1 MEHIKSRLKALLKQA
16 DWSSED
22 REWLLTFLDS
32 EDSILLREMLREA
45 FFQDL
50 GSSPIQ
56 RDQKSREILEKIHQR
71 IGYPEMVTA
80 SRRSFSYKWAA
91 IAACLILIVSTTF
104 YLLRSDRQDQELPVV
119 SAVKQPLINDFA
131 PGGEK
136 AVLTLSDGSVVIL
149 DDASNGKITQQEA
162 VSVEKLSQGALKY
175 AGGESSDKLAF
186 NTISTPRGGTFQIT
200 LSDGSRVWLNAATS
214 LKFPVNFI
222 GTERRVE
229 LTGEAYFEIAKNKSK
244 PFIVDVAGKQDVR
257 VLGTHFN
264 INSYSDERS
273 INTTL
278 LEGSIAIK
286 VNGQT
291 DDKLLTPGQ
300 QFSLFPSGKTTIWE
314 AVNLE
319 ETVAWKEGKFDFGES
334 MDLEQVMRQVG
345 RWYDVD
351 IDYKGDFSGIQI
363 GGSISRNVSAS
374 KVFEMLEMTGVARF
388 SISGKKVTVLAPLK

>member
-71 IGYPEMVTA
+71 IGYPETVTD
-80 SRRSFSYKWAA
+80 SRRSFSYKWVA
-91 IAACLILIVSTTF
+91 IAASLMLIISTTF
-104 YLLRSDRQDQELPVV
+104 YLLRSDRQDQKLPVV

-162 VSVEKLSQGALKY
+162 VSVEKLSQGALRY
-175 AGGESSDKLAF
+175 AGGETSDKLAF

-229 LTGEAYFEIAKNKSK
+229 LTGEAYFEIAQNKSK
-244 PFIVDVAGKQDVR
+244 PFVVDVAGKQDVR

-300 QFSLFPSGKTTIWE
+300 QFSLFPSGKSTIRD

-388 SISGKKVTVLAPLK
+388 SISGKKVTVSAPLK

>member
-45 FFQDL
+45 FFHDL
-50 GSSPIQ
+50 GSYPIQ

-91 IAACLILIVSTTF
+91 IAASLILIVSTTF

-149 DDASNGKITQQEA
+149 DDASNGKITQQDA

-229 LTGEAYFEIAKNKSK
+229 LTGEAYFEIAQNKSK
-244 PFIVDVAGKQDVR
+244 PFVVDVAGKQDVR

-286 VNGQT
+286 VKGQT

-300 QFSLFPSGKTTIWE
+300 QFSLFPSGKSTIRD

-388 SISGKKVTVLAPLK
+388 SISGKKVTVSAPLK

>member
-50 GSSPIQ
+50 GASRAR

-71 IGYPEMVTA
+71 IGYPETVTA
-80 SRRSFSYKWAA
+80 SRRSFSYKWVA
-91 IAACLILIVSTTF
+91 IAASLILIISTTF
-104 YLLRSDRQDQELPVV
+104 YLLRSDSQDQELPVV

-149 DDASNGKITQQEA
+149 DDVSNGKITQQEA

-200 LSDGSRVWLNAATS
+200 LSDGSRVWLNAASS

-229 LTGEAYFEIAKNKSK
+229 LTGEAYFEIAQNKSK

-286 VNGQT
+286 VNGQA

-300 QFSLFPSGKTTIWE
+300 QFSLFKSGKSIIRD

-319 ETVAWKEGKFDFGES
+319 ETVAWKEGN
-334 MDLEQVMRQVG
+334 L
-345 RWYDVD
+345 
-351 IDYKGDFSGIQI
+351 
-363 GGSISRNVSAS
+363 ISANPWIWNR
-374 KVFEMLEMTGVARF
+374 
-388 SISGKKVTVLAPLK
+388 